1 MNSGM
6 LYGGDEIG
14 ALVFDL
20 GSQSFRIGYAQE
32 DTPKAEIPAMV
43 GISDDGTA
51 DTSMLEPG
59 VKQGNRING
68 NTKYYIDINSLCV
81 PRQGTWNNFSMLYT
95 LDLYLNK
102 YFCIRYGSSKLYERW
117 HD

>member
-1 MNSGM
+1 M

-32 DTPKAEIPAMV
+32 DTPKAEIPAVV

-59 VKQGNRING
+59 IKPGNRINE

-81 PRQGTWNNFSMLYT
+81 PRKGN
-95 LDLYLNK
+95 
-102 YFCIRYGSSKLYERW
+102 RW
-117 HD
+117 IYVLV

>member
-1 MNSGM
+1 M

-32 DTPKAEIPAMV
+32 DTPKAEIPAVV

-59 VKQGNRING
+59 VKPDNRINE
-68 NTKYYIDINSLCV
+68 NTKYYIDVNSLCV
-81 PRQGTWNNFSMLYT
+81 PRKGTYLIFIKLQFLFIKYIFFSSNN
-95 LDLYLNK
+95 
-102 YFCIRYGSSKLYERW
+102 
-117 HD
+117 

>member
-43 GISDDGTA
+43 GISDDGTP
-51 DTSMLEPG
+51 DINMLEPG
-59 VKQGNRING
+59 VKQGNRINE

-81 PRQGTWNNFSMLYT
+81 PRKGTRII
-95 LDLYLNK
+95 K
-102 YFCIRYGSSKLYERW
+102 I
-117 HD
+117 

>member
-1 MNSGM
+1 M

-59 VKQGNRING
+59 VKQGNRINE

-81 PRQGTWNNFSMLYT
+81 PR
-95 LDLYLNK
+95 K
-102 YFCIRYGSSKLYERW
+102 GSSKKYCLLYQIIF
-117 HD
+117 

>member
-1 MNSGM
+1 M

-32 DTPKAEIPAMV
+32 DTPKAEIPAVV
-43 GISDDGTA
+43 GVSSDGTA

-59 VKQGNRING
+59 AKQGNCINE
-68 NTKYYIDINSLCV
+68 NTKYFIDINSLCV
-81 PRQGTWNNFSMLYT
+81 PRKGTCQLYK
-95 LDLYLNK
+95 YLPLKN
-102 YFCIRYGSSKLYERW
+102 YRDILFLHQIFCF
-117 HD
+117 